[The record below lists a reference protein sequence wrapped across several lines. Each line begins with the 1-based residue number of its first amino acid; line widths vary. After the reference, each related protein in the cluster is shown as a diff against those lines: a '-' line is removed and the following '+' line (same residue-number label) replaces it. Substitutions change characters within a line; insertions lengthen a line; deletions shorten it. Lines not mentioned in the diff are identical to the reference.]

1 MNPVAPVTQT
11 VTTSAWAICSCL
23 RTLGAHRN
31 PMPIRLLPL
40 IAALWLLTLL
50 PAGARAGDYVPDEV
64 IVRYAEGTGGGVA
77 AQVAENAGAEA
88 VAGLPGGSE
97 QLEIEDGDSVRETIS
112 ELRSDP
118 NVVYAVP
125 NWRAHA
131 AAEAPSDPGVR
142 LQWNFFRTY
151 GINLIEAWT
160 LADALGAPGGRGA
173 VVAVLD
179 SGVAYERHGR
189 YRRAPDL
196 RRSTFVHPW
205 DFIQRDRHPNDVYG
219 HGTHVSGTIAQTT
232 NNGIGTAGIA
242 FNAKIMP
249 LRVLDA
255 HGEGDSAAI
264 ARAIHYAVRHR
275 ADVINLS
282 LEFPPEVRAAE
293 IPDVVSA
300 LHYARRRGAVVTAA
314 AGNQTDI
321 AVAYP
326 ARVSSVM
333 AVGATTVTGCQAD
346 YSNSG
351 EDLDVAAPGGGADAP
366 NTDSVW
372 DAEHCDPDSP
382 GEPIV
387 QQTFTRGVQRFGLP
401 RTYEGTSMASPHV
414 AAIAALLIATE
425 RLGAHPTPGEI
436 EAHIEATARPTDRP
450 DRYGAGLVDAAA
462 ALR

>member
-1 MNPVAPVTQT
+1 
-11 VTTSAWAICSCL
+11 
-23 RTLGAHRN
+23 
-31 PMPIRLLPL
+31 MPKRLLPL
-40 IAALWLLTLL
+40 IAALWVLMLI
-50 PAGARAGDYVPDEV
+50 PAGARAADYVPDEV

-77 AQVAENAGAEA
+77 AQVAEQAGTEA

-97 QLEIEDGDSVRETIS
+97 QLQIEDGDSVRGTIA
-112 ELRSDP
+112 ELRKDP
-118 NVVYAVP
+118 NVRYAVP

-131 AAEAPSDPGVR
+131 AAEAPNDPGFR
-142 LQWNFFRTY
+142 LQWNLWGTY
-151 GINLIEAWT
+151 GINVVEAWT
-160 LADALGAPGGRGA
+160 LAEGLGAPGGRGA

-219 HGTHVSGTIAQTT
+219 HGTHVAGTIAQTT
-232 NNGIGTAGIA
+232 NNRIGTAGIA

-264 ARAIHYAVRHR
+264 ARAIRYAARHR

-326 ARVSSVM
+326 ARVSSVI
-333 AVGATTVTGCQAD
+333 AVAATTITGCQAD

-351 EDLDVAAPGGGADAP
+351 DDLDVAAPGGGADAP
-366 NTDSVW
+366 NADSAW
-372 DAEHCDPDSP
+372 DAAHCDPDSM
-382 GEPIV
+382 GKPIV
-387 QQTFTRGVQRFGLP
+387 QQTFTRGVQHFGLP
-401 RTYEGTSMASPHV
+401 RIYEGTSMASPHV
-414 AAIAALLIATE
+414 AAIAALLVATK
-425 RLGAHPTPGEI
+425 RLGPSPTPGAI
-436 EAHIEATARPTDRP
+436 EERIESTARPTDRP
-450 DRYGAGLVDAAA
+450 DRYGAGLIDAAA

>member
-1 MNPVAPVTQT
+1 
-11 VTTSAWAICSCL
+11 
-23 RTLGAHRN
+23 
-31 PMPIRLLPL
+31 MPIRLVPL
-40 IAALWLLTLL
+40 IAALWVLMLI

-77 AQVAENAGAEA
+77 AQVAETAGAEA

-97 QLEIEDGDSVRETIS
+97 QLRIEDGDSVRDTIA
-112 ELRSDP
+112 ELREDP
-118 NVVYAVP
+118 HVVYAVP

-131 AAEAPSDPGVR
+131 AAVAPNDPGFIR
-142 LQWNFFRTY
+142 YQWNLWSTY
-151 GINLIEAWT
+151 GINVLEAWT
-160 LADALGAPGGRGA
+160 LAERLEAPGGRGA

-179 SGVAYERHGR
+179 SGVAYQRHGR

-196 RRSTFVHPW
+196 RRTTFVHPW
-205 DFIQRDRHPNDVYG
+205 DFIQRDPHPNDVYG

-232 NNGIGTAGIA
+232 NNRLGTSGIA

-255 HGEGDSAAI
+255 AGEGDSAAI
-264 ARAIHYAVRHR
+264 ARAIRYAARHR

-300 LHYARRRGAVVTAA
+300 LRYASRQGVVVTAA

-326 ARVSSVM
+326 ARVSSVI
-333 AVGATTVTGCQAD
+333 AVAATTIRGCQAD

-351 EDLDVAAPGGGADAP
+351 DDVDVAAPGGGADAP
-366 NTDSVW
+366 NADSEW
-372 DAEHCDPDSP
+372 DRAHCDPDLP
-382 GEPIV
+382 GKPIV
-387 QQTFTRGVQRFGLP
+387 QQTFTRGVQRFGFP
-401 RTYEGTSMASPHV
+401 RIYEGTSMASPHV
-414 AAIAALLIATE
+414 AAIAALLIATG
-425 RLGAHPTPGEI
+425 RLGPDPTPREI
-436 EAHIEATARPTDRP
+436 EERIEATARPTDRP
-450 DRYGAGLVDAAA
+450 ERYGAGLVDAAA